1 MHCMCTCFN
10 SSFSGKDMRK
20 YSLVEDGC
28 TFRYLNN
35 VVVEISQEVYLYGI
49 PWMPLFFCVIYQ
61 KNVKHAYIQTD
72 DSDGSGIYGM
82 GGEGSNVSSLII
94 ILHVSVPS
102 GHVFLSPNQKKN
114 THTKDHFIILLMPA
128 ANSYS

>member
-35 VVVEISQEVYLYGI
+35 VVVEISQGVYLYGI

-61 KNVKHAYIQTD
+61 KNVKHAYRQTTRKEVA
-72 DSDGSGIYGM
+72 YM

-102 GHVFLSPNQKKN
+102 GHVFFVSNPCLPSISNKTLRPKK
-114 THTKDHFIILLMPA
+114 
-128 ANSYS
+128 